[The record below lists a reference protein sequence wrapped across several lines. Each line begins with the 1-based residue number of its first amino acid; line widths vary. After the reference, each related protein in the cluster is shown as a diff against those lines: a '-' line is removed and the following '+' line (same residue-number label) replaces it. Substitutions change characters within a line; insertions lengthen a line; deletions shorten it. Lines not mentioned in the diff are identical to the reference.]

1 MAVIFEDKTDMGRQI
16 FFITTLLL
24 TSCGQSPRT
33 ADSKIVEVVS
43 DTSTQSPSPTIF
55 KTDSPNSKIDKALAF
70 INGYVDNCNRMN
82 QRIDDV
88 VWVNS
93 NNLASKS
100 FKVELKRIL
109 DDAYK
114 EEPEVGLDFDPI
126 LDAQD
131 WPDKGFELEAIDERT
146 HFLTVRGKDWPKFK
160 LTMKI
165 IEENGTWLVD
175 GCGIINIPKDKKA
188 ER

>member
-1 MAVIFEDKTDMGRQI
+1 MSDMGRQI
-16 FFITTLLL
+16 IFITTLLL
-24 TSCGQSPRT
+24 TSCGESPRT
-33 ADSKIVEVVS
+33 DDSKIVEAVM
-43 DTSTQSPSPTIF
+43 DTSTQSSSPTHL
-55 KTDSPNSKIDKALAF
+55 KTDSSNSKIDIPLAF

-88 VWVNS
+88 VWVSS
-93 NNLASKS
+93 NNLTTKS
-100 FKVELKRIL
+100 FRAELKRIL
-109 DDAYK
+109 DDAYTK
-114 EEPEVGLDFDPI
+114 DPKVGLGFDPI

-131 WPDKGFELEAIDERT
+131 WPDKGFELESIDERT
-146 HFLTVRGKDWPKFK
+146 NFLTVRGIDWPEFK

-175 GCGIINIPKDKKA
+175 GSGIINIPKEERA

>member
-1 MAVIFEDKTDMGRQI
+1 MGRQI

-109 DDAYK
+109 EDAYK

-131 WPDKGFELEAIDERT
+131 
-146 HFLTVRGKDWPKFK
+146 
-160 LTMKI
+160 
-165 IEENGTWLVD
+165 
-175 GCGIINIPKDKKA
+175 
-188 ER
+188 

>member
-1 MAVIFEDKTDMGRQI
+1 M
-16 FFITTLLL
+16 
-24 TSCGQSPRT
+24 
-33 ADSKIVEVVS
+33 S

-146 HFLTVRGKDWPKFK
+146 NFLTVRGKDWPEFK